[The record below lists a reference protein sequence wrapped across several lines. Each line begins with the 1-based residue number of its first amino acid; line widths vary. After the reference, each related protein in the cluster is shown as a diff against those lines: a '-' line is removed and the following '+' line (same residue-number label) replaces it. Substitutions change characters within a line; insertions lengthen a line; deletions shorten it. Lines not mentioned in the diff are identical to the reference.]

1 MSVTSTPA
9 VEFLQAHKVYS
20 PNTPKQFEALK
31 PLNLS
36 IRKGEFF
43 GLLGAN
49 GAGKTTAINLM
60 SHVINISSGHVKILG
75 IDVHDNPKLAKRHLG
90 VVPQELLADT
100 FFKLDVMLKIQSKI
114 SGVVPD
120 KQWIDYL
127 LERLR
132 LADHRNKTTRELSGG
147 MKRRMMIARALVH
160 KPEILVLDEPTA
172 GVDVELRHSMWEFI
186 RELHKL
192 GLTII
197 LTTHYLEEAE
207 QFCERLAILKKGE
220 LVTLKTNAELMQLG
234 GQPRVVFEVTGIS
247 ETDPNQHYQ
256 TLVTLAFES
265 GIEISMVGGD
275 LLSRRLRLEYKYT
288 AEDLQS
294 FDAASKKLQ
303 SFAGSHVLKVGSVS
317 TVSPSLE
324 EVFLQLA

>member
-1 MSVTSTPA
+1 MNTTAQPA
-9 VEFLQAHKVYS
+9 VEFLNAHKIYH
-20 PNTPKQFEALK
+20 PNTAKQFEALK

-36 IRKGEFF
+36 ILKGEFF

-60 SHVINISSGHVKILG
+60 SHVINISGGHVKILG
-75 IDVHDNPKLAKRHLG
+75 IDVNANPKLAKRHLG

-100 FFKLDVMLKIQSKI
+100 FFRLDVMLKIQSKI
-114 SGVVPD
+114 SGVMPD
-120 KQWIDYL
+120 KAWIDYL

-220 LVTLKTNAELMQLG
+220 LVTLKTNSELMQLG
-234 GQPRVVFEVTGIS
+234 GQPRVVFEVTGVNDVQP
-247 ETDPNQHYQ
+247 EQHYQ
-256 TLVTLAFES
+256 SLFSHAAES
-265 GIEISMVGGD
+265 GIELSMVGGD
-275 LLSRRLRLEYKYT
+275 LLSRRLRLECKYT

-303 SFAGSHVLKVGSVS
+303 NFAGSNQLKVGAVS

-324 EVFLQLA
+324 EVFLKLA